1 MRKIKTFESFEKD
14 TDTGGLSRQ
23 YLFETCN
30 IQEVLD
36 MLLRVAYEIYENPKN
51 DIEELEDGQTLLIV
65 NINFGGGNQASTQ
78 FDQDILKRMSVG
90 IDDLS
95 WQFEEPVDNEFF
107 ERNNNGDI
115 EMGMD
120 IGVIYNVG
128 SWDPTILV
136 ADTANA
142 YGLISEN
149 IPEWNIDTVNSWD
162 L

>member
-14 TDTGGLSRQ
+14 TDTLSRQ
-23 YLFETCN
+23 YLFEKCN

-51 DIEELEDGQTLLIV
+51 DIEELEDGQILLIV

-149 IPEWNIDTVNSWD
+149 LPEWNIDTVNSWD

>member
-142 YGLISEN
+142 FGLISEN
-149 IPEWNIDTVNSWD
+149 LPEWNIDTVNSWD

>member
-149 IPEWNIDTVNSWD
+149 LPEWNIDTVNSWD

>member
-1 MRKIKTFESFEKD
+1 MRNIKTFESFEK
-14 TDTGGLSRQ
+14 GLSRQ

-51 DIEELEDGQTLLIV
+51 DIEEVEDGQILLIV

-78 FDQDILKRMSVG
+78 FDQNILKRMSVG

-149 IPEWNIDTVNSWD
+149 LPEWNIDTVNSWD

>member
-1 MRKIKTFESFEKD
+1 MRKIKTFESFEKE
-14 TDTGGLSRQ
+14 TKELSRE
-23 YLFETCN
+23 YLFEICN

-51 DIEELEDGQTLLIV
+51 DIEEVEDGQILLIV
-65 NINFGGGNQASTQ
+65 NINFGGGNQASIQ
-78 FDQDILKRMSVG
+78 FDQDILKKMSVG

-95 WQFEEPVDNEFF
+95 WQFYEPVDNEFF
-107 ERNNNGDI
+107 ERNHNGDI
-115 EMGMD
+115 EMSMD

-149 IPEWNIDTVNSWD
+149 LPEWNIDTVNSWD

>member
-1 MRKIKTFESFEKD
+1 MRKIKTFESFEKE
-14 TDTGGLSRQ
+14 TRELSKE

-51 DIEELEDGQTLLIV
+51 DIEEVEDGQILLIV
-65 NINFGGGNQASTQ
+65 NINFGGGNQASIQ
-78 FDQDILKRMSVG
+78 FDQDILKKMSVG

-95 WQFEEPVDNEFF
+95 WQFYEPVDNEFF
-107 ERNNNGDI
+107 ERNHNGDI
-115 EMGMD
+115 EMSMD

-149 IPEWNIDTVNSWD
+149 LPEWNIDTVNSWD

>member
-1 MRKIKTFESFEKD
+1 MRKIKTFESLEKD
-14 TDTGGLSRQ
+14 KDTGGLSRQ
-23 YLFETCN
+23 YLFEKCN

-149 IPEWNIDTVNSWD
+149 LPEWNIDTVNSWD

>member
-1 MRKIKTFESFEKD
+1 MRKIKTFKIFEKD
-14 TDTGGLSRQ
+14 TLELSKE
-23 YLFETCN
+23 YLFEKCN

-51 DIEELEDGQTLLIV
+51 DIEEVEDGQILLIA
-65 NINFGGGNQASTQ
+65 NMNFGGGNQASIQ

-90 IDDLS
+90 INDLS
-95 WQFEEPVDNEFF
+95 WQFYEPVDNEFF
-107 ERNNNGDI
+107 ERNHNGDI
-115 EMGMD
+115 EMSMD

-128 SWDPTILV
+128 SWDPTVLV

-149 IPEWNIDTVNSWD
+149 LPEWNIDTVNSWD

>member
-23 YLFETCN
+23 YLFEKCN

-149 IPEWNIDTVNSWD
+149 LPEWNIDTVNSWD

>member
-14 TDTGGLSRQ
+14 TDTLSRQ
-23 YLFETCN
+23 YLFEKCN

-51 DIEELEDGQTLLIV
+51 DIEELEDGQILLIV

-78 FDQDILKRMSVG
+78 FDQDILKKMSVG

-142 YGLISEN
+142 YGLISDN
-149 IPEWNIDTVNSWD
+149 LPEWNIDTVNSWD

>member
-14 TDTGGLSRQ
+14 TDTLSRQ
-23 YLFETCN
+23 YLFEKCN

-51 DIEELEDGQTLLIV
+51 DIEELEDGQILLIV

-128 SWDPTILV
+128 SWDPTLLDE
-136 ADTANA
+136 DTSNA
-142 YGLISEN
+142 CGLISEN
-149 IPEWNIDTVNSWD
+149 LPEWNIDTVNSWD

>member
-14 TDTGGLSRQ
+14 TDTLSRQ
-23 YLFETCN
+23 YLFEKCN

-51 DIEELEDGQTLLIV
+51 DIEEVEDGQILLIV

-78 FDQDILKRMSVG
+78 FDQNILKRMSVG

-115 EMGMD
+115 EMSMD

-142 YGLISEN
+142 FGLISEN
-149 IPEWNIDTVNSWD
+149 LPEWNIDTVNSWD